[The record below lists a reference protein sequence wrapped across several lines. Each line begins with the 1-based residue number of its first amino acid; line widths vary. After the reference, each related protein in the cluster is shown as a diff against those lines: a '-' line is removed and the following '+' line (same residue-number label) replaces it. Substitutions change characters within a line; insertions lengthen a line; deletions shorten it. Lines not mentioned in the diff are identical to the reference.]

1 MIDTV
6 ALWSRRLVVAFAA
19 LLVVWAV
26 IDPQTRAQFLSGPGI
41 AQGALV
47 AAIALGVVLTYRGS
61 GVVNFSNSAVAMYI
75 AYVYAVLRRD
85 GDLFLPPLPNP
96 LALIEGVLHKFQD
109 RGSWTDLPDWPTRI
123 SFGPNMTFWPALV
136 ISLVVAGGLWRS
148 YGSHIGLSL
157 GFCVALALSVLQ
169 LLRTKSFVTG
179 AEIVQQRGFFARR
192 VTPLVS
198 VKRGRIFPLVGA
210 PNVGDIVLETVS
222 GKVRLRSVSEPE
234 NILARLFSMRDALK
248 ENRVQ

>member
-1 MIDTV
+1 MTRNQDRAVLQLEHASVVYESHRATV
-6 ALWSRRLVVAFAA
+6 LGPYVWKHPREAWAA
-19 LLVVWAV
+19 LSEVFPW
-26 IDPQTRAQFLSGPGI
+26 
-41 AQGALV
+41 
-47 AAIALGVVLTYRGS
+47 
-61 GVVNFSNSAVAMYI
+61 
-75 AYVYAVLRRD
+75 
-85 GDLFLPPLPNP
+85 
-96 LALIEGVLHKFQD
+96 E
-109 RGSWTDLPDWPTRI
+109 
-123 SFGPNMTFWPALV
+123 ALV